1 MRNACSFSDISKFE
15 KSVKDFFECDEKIK
29 NLTSELFE
37 IDAEMF
43 LSTQMIALSDFINS
57 PDNFKE
63 KVC

>member
-43 LSTQMIALSDFINS
+43 LSPQTIVLSDFLNS
-57 PDNFKE
+57 RDNFKE
-63 KVC
+63 QIC